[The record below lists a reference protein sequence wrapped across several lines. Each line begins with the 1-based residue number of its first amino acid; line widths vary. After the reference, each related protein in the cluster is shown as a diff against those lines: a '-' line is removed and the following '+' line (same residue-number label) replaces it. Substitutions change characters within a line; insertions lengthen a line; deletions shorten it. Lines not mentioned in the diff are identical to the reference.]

1 MRGIGHALRNRK
13 GERWGGR
20 ERRKCLPPFVH
31 LLFFFSSSSIGNRFE
46 LKRAAA
52 DLTSG
57 PLRPVNRIK
66 WNGGLTKWQWS
77 TRTRRFLFPVQRC
90 GHCSSSRCLSGPAN
104 RHWYFQRRKK
114 IKKERDND
122 AMIAIS
128 FHARVLLFSPSL
140 FEKSSP
146 INHFTRDEVTIS
158 EVDIIFGGEKN
169 GRYNGKISIG
179 SKYRFSI
186 LIAPFKLSY
195 DRTTQEL
202 SIKIRNKRIIANI
215 RAIGCQ
221 FVWN

>member
-1 MRGIGHALRNRK
+1 
-13 GERWGGR
+13 
-20 ERRKCLPPFVH
+20 
-31 LLFFFSSSSIGNRFE
+31 
-46 LKRAAA
+46 
-52 DLTSG
+52 
-57 PLRPVNRIK
+57 
-66 WNGGLTKWQWS
+66 
-77 TRTRRFLFPVQRC
+77 
-90 GHCSSSRCLSGPAN
+90 
-104 RHWYFQRRKK
+104 
-114 IKKERDND
+114 
-122 AMIAIS
+122 MIAIS

-186 LIAPFKLSY
+186 LIAPLKLSY

-215 RAIGCQ
+215 RDIGCQ
-221 FVWN
+221 FV